1 MCIKKMST
9 SIILVGAK
17 GEVDFNTTIELVN

>member
-9 SIILVGAK
+9 SITLVGTK
-17 GEVDFNTTIELVN
+17 GKVDFNTTIELVN